1 MTLAALLLGL
11 GPAAPPAFEMPA
23 VKAQRPP
30 VIDGVIDDAEWAG
43 ASRAADFIQYEP
55 RRGEPSPLRT
65 EALVLYDDRH
75 LYVAFRAFDPEP
87 VTAQLTQRDADLF
100 GDDAVVVLLDA
111 SHDRQSAF
119 YFMTNPLG
127 TQADGRVG
135 DDGKV
140 RDTSWDAPWDCA
152 AQRTAEG
159 WTAEIRIP
167 LASIKY
173 VSGHKVTW
181 GLNLG
186 RSRRRS
192 LEVSYWAGPLDSRD
206 QVSQAG
212 LLMDLDVPSPVDR
225 WQIVPFGLSELQEG
239 AKSGWKAGGDARFA
253 LTSQLALYGTVNP
266 DFATIEADQETINL
280 TRFELSLPEKRQFF
294 LEGQELFQQRI
305 QTFYSRRIADITAG
319 GKLLGQAGSW
329 TLALVDAEAKP
340 APAGGGRAHYS
351 VARAQRAL
359 GRSYVAALVANVV
372 RDGKSQGS
380 AGIDTNLFFTKTL
393 GLVGQVVQSY
403 GPYRKGTLA
412 LYVRPWYDSAT
423 GHFHVRYTS
432 LGDHFQE
439 NVNVIGFIPDDDR
452 READSAL
459 RRTFWIKGGALE
471 KVAYDSNY
479 NVTWSQRG
487 RRRSWEIQQTI
498 EADLRNRFSTKL
510 SYVDGQERFE
520 KDFRNHEL
528 RLDVGYNTRAYQS
541 VQVGY
546 GFGRNFDS
554 DFRLLAVTARRKLGD
569 KRSAEY
575 ELQRFSADPDPQGRS
590 TWIHVLRA
598 NQSFT
603 KELIVNHFLQ
613 TNSAIDRRNV
623 QAVFVYRYRP
633 PFGTVQVAYQR
644 GTAAFGQRS
653 DQGNTLF
660 VKMTG
665 VF

>member
-1 MTLAALLLGL
+1 M
-11 GPAAPPAFEMPA
+11 
-23 VKAQRPP
+23 
-30 VIDGVIDDAEWAG
+30 
-43 ASRAADFIQYEP
+43 
-55 RRGEPSPLRT
+55 
-65 EALVLYDDRH
+65 
-75 LYVAFRAFDPEP
+75 AFRAFDPEP

-135 DDGKV
+135 DDGRV

-152 AQRTAEG
+152 ARRTAEG
-159 WTAEIRIP
+159 WSAEIRIP

-173 VSGHKVTW
+173 AAGKNVTW

-192 LEVSYWAGPLDSRD
+192 LEVSFWAGPLENRD
-206 QVSQAG
+206 RVSQAG
-212 LLMDLDVPSPVDR
+212 RLVGLDVPSPLDR
-225 WQIVPFGLSELQEG
+225 LQIVPFGLSQLQEG
-239 AKSGWKAGGDARFA
+239 AKSAWKAGGDARFA
-253 LTSQLALYGTVNP
+253 LNSQLALYATVNP
-266 DFATIEADQETINL
+266 DFATIEADEETINL
-280 TRFELSLPEKRQFF
+280 TRFEVSLREKRQFF
-294 LEGQELFQQRI
+294 LEGQELFQQNI

-319 GKLLGQAGSW
+319 GKLLGRAGSW
-329 TLALVDAEAKP
+329 SLALVDAEAKP
-340 APAGGGRAHYS
+340 AAAGGGRAHYT

-359 GRSYVAALVANVV
+359 GRSYVAALVANVR

-380 AGIDTNLFFTKTL
+380 AGIDTTLFFTKTI
-393 GLVGQVVQSY
+393 VFAGQLVQSY
-403 GPYRKGTLA
+403 GPYTKGTLSFF
-412 LYVRPWYDSAT
+412 VRPSYDSAT
-423 GHFHVRYTS
+423 GHFHLRYTS

-452 READSAL
+452 REVDSAL

-471 KVAYDSNY
+471 KLAYDSNY
-479 NVTWSQRG
+479 NITWSQRG
-487 RRRSWEIQQTI
+487 RRRSWEVLQSV
-498 EADLRNRFSTKL
+498 EAQLRNRFSTKL

-520 KDFRNHEL
+520 KDFGNHQL
-528 RLDVGYNTRAYQS
+528 RLDVGYNTREYQS

-569 KRSAEY
+569 MLSAEY
-575 ELQRFSADPDPQGRS
+575 ELQRFSAEPDPEGRS

-603 KELIVNHFLQ
+603 KDLFLKLFLQ

-653 DQGNTLF
+653 DQGHTLF